1 MKMTRLTHLNSHGE
15 ARMVDVSSK
24 KTTVRRAVAEARVS
38 ASRAAIAAVKE
49 GRAAKGDVE
58 SIVRIAAIAAA
69 KKTPDLIPL
78 CHAIP
83 LEHCSA
89 DVELHDAAAVIRVVT
104 TTSAK
109 TGVEMEAMTAAAVGA
124 LTFYDMIKGI
134 DRAATIESIRL
145 LKKEGG
151 KSGIYVR
158 KDIRKK

>member
-1 MKMTRLTHLNSHGE
+1 
-15 ARMVDVSSK
+15 MVDVSSK

-38 ASRAAIAAVKE
+38 TSRAVIAAVKE

-58 SIVRIAAIAAA
+58 SVVRIAAIAAA

-83 LEHCSA
+83 LEQCSV
-89 DVELHDAAAVIRVVT
+89 DVELHDESAVIRAIT

-134 DRAATIESIRL
+134 DRSATIESIRL
-145 LKKEGG
+145 LEKEGG
-151 KSGIYVR
+151 KSGVYVR